1 MCPVEH
7 SQCSGA
13 EQVVYFPSSSRG
25 VWHNA
30 IEKVL
35 SLSVVM
41 HGRKRGAGFQSKT
54 IIHETTLTHFVM
66 T

>member
-13 EQVVYFPSSSRG
+13 EQVVYFPNSSRG

-35 SLSVVM
+35 SLSAVM
-41 HGRKRGAGFQSKT
+41 HGSKKERGRFPEQNN
-54 IIHETTLTHFVM
+54 HP
-66 T
+66 